1 MNNIKQ
7 EIEKINIPNDLHERS
22 KMGVKKAKLE
32 QPKRRY
38 KNPLVAAAIIS
49 VLGCGFYVSSPG
61 QAMFEGLFQVSKFKK
76 RANVEEMS
84 FGYSVENVPFYGEKA
99 FNSLNEMEETFNVL
113 IPFPEQLL
121 GVEEN
126 DELELVEYKAQTDEN
141 GNFFAL
147 FYNLSAPERYY
158 SVVATN
164 HEDAIVK
171 FSAETADGTAIEKD
185 IEINGVKAKL
195 LGTKEIDGYAIYME
209 KENWKLIIM
218 STDRANSLEGQS
230 DVKEEELISIA
241 QSIKW

>member
-7 EIEKINIPNDLHERS
+7 EIEKINIPKYLHERS
-22 KMGVKKAKLE
+22 KLGVKKAKLE
-32 QPKRRY
+32 QPKRRF

-49 VLGCGFYVSSPG
+49 VLGFGFFVSSPG
-61 QAMFEGLFQVSKFKK
+61 QAMFEGLFQVSKFEE
-76 RANVEEMS
+76 RANVKEMS
-84 FGYSVENVPFYGEKA
+84 FGYGVENIPIYGEKA
-99 FNSLNEMEETFNVL
+99 FNSLNEMEETFNVS

-121 GVEEN
+121 GIEAK
-126 DELELVEYKAQTDEN
+126 DELELVEYKALVDDN
-141 GNFFAL
+141 GDFSSFS
-147 FYNLSAPERYY
+147 YNLSTPARNY

-209 KENWKLIIM
+209 KGNWKLIIM
-218 STDRANSLEGQS
+218 ETDRASNVEGAS
-230 DVKEEELISIA
+230 DVKEEEVISIA